1 MGTKER
7 LDLLVTERRLIRSRS
22 RAQRM
27 IMAGRVRVNGETV
40 CRPGHMVDSQ
50 AAIDLVAAERY
61 VSRGGDKLA
70 QALDDFRVEPR
81 GRVCLD
87 VGSSTGGF
95 TDCLLQRG
103 AARVHCVD
111 VGRGQ
116 LDWRLRNDRRVALH
130 EGLNARYLTKD
141 DIGEVVDL
149 ATIDVAFI
157 SLRLVLPP
165 VLAVVR
171 EEGDVVALVKPQFE
185 AGRGKVTRGGVAR
198 DEETHRDVLHVLQSF
213 LIEKTRWPVVGA
225 AFSPLLGPAGNIEFF
240 LHLRAAPASAPRAVD
255 LDALV
260 ARAHAALASSHP
272 APPSR
277 EEMGGREDAGRA
289 D

>member
-1 MGTKER
+1 
-7 LDLLVTERRLIRSRS
+7 
-22 RAQRM
+22 M

-50 AAIDLVAAERY
+50 AAIDLIAAERY

-81 GRVCLD
+81 GRLCLD

-130 EGLNARYLTKD
+130 EGLNARYLTRD
-141 DIGEVVDL
+141 DIGEAVDL

-171 EEGDVVALVKPQFE
+171 EDGDVVALVKPQFE
-185 AGRGKVTRGGVAR
+185 AGRDKVTRGGVAR
-198 DEETHRDVLHVLQSF
+198 DAETHRDVLYTLQSF
-213 LIEKTRWPVVGA
+213 LTETTCWPVVGA
-225 AFSPLLGPAGNIEFF
+225 TFSPLLGPAGNIEFF
-240 LHLRAAPASAPRAVD
+240 LHLRTAPASSPRAVD
-255 LDALV
+255 LDLLV
-260 ARAHAALASSHP
+260 TRAHAVLGSSHP
-272 APPSR
+272 ASPSR
-277 EEMGGREDAGRA
+277 ERPGGQEDPVQEG
-289 D
+289 